1 MKKLIFLPYGKHEN
15 TVDNIERILGIR
27 PFLLELS
34 NGYEEDIE
42 FVSNTKIE
50 LFVTAVPTFLN
61 LSDVWWNEKELRFEI
76 YFYSNGKI
84 KNIHELTEKWIRQAH
99 NIERMFLNDAFK
111 FKE

>member
-1 MKKLIFLPYGKHEN
+1 MKKLIFLPYGKKEN
-15 TVDNIERILGIR
+15 TIENIERILGIK

-34 NGYEEDIE
+34 SGYEQDVE
-42 FVSNTKIE
+42 FVNKTETE

-61 LSDVWWNEKELRFEI
+61 LNDIWWNEKEVRFEI
-76 YFYSNGKI
+76 YFYSNGNLKTI
-84 KNIHELTEKWIRQAH
+84 QELTEKWIRQSH

>member
-1 MKKLIFLPYGKHEN
+1 MKKLMFLPYGKKEK
-15 TVDNIERILGIR
+15 TVENIERILHIR

-34 NGYEEDIE
+34 NGYEQDVE
-42 FVSNTKIE
+42 FINNTEIE

-61 LSDVWWNEKELRFEI
+61 LSDVWWNEKELKFEI

-84 KNIHELTEKWIRQAH
+84 KNIQELTEKWIRQAH